1 MIAAMAH
8 DLFQLVR
15 CGFEIDPAASA
26 IITQHGQSVSYAR
39 LQQTVTAFSLKL
51 LDGGVGP
58 GDQVAVDI
66 QNPAARLALVLAI
79 SRVGGVYVAG
89 AGPAAV
95 VSNGVSL
102 DAVVTDRVRPP
113 GGIKELLFDQTWSAD
128 NVSAAERDL
137 PRYSD
142 NTATAMILGSSG
154 TTGMPK
160 FMPFT
165 LSMVA
170 QRLDDKDHLHGSERL
185 KRLVTVLPVAALGV
199 ELALQSLRSGGTLA
213 WPVNSADE
221 TLQFVSEHQFEEIFT
236 TPVLIGELA
245 HAQANSGHDLS
256 RLSRIYMAGS
266 GISAA
271 RAKLARD
278 ALETR
283 VFHLFGASE
292 TGSCTM
298 IELTDDG
305 PGPGVVGKPM
315 PWLKVNILD
324 ETNQLVQAGESGRV
338 SIAAGDERAVRAYL
352 GHDDGS
358 TLQDDWFF
366 TGDLG
371 FINKQ
376 GELVISGRVSEVI
389 NTGGNKIAP
398 ETIEALAETVAGV
411 VAAGAVG
418 IPNAEGF
425 DDIGVA
431 VITDDRFVEADL
443 IRRLRHGLAGTMEI
457 KLQKLASLP
466 TNTGG
471 KLDRSRLAKAI
482 TGNGA

>member
-8 DLFQLVR
+8 DLFHLVKR
-15 CGFEIDPAASA
+15 GFEIDPAASA
-26 IITQHGQSVSYAR
+26 IITQHGQSVNYAR
-39 LQQTVTAFSLKL
+39 LQQTITAFAFKL
-51 LDGGVGP
+51 RDAGLATGRH
-58 GDQVAVDI
+58 VAVDI
-66 QNPAARLALVLAI
+66 QNPAARLALILAI
-79 SRVGGVYVAG
+79 SRIGCVYVAG
-89 AGPAAV
+89 AGPTAI
-95 VSNGVSL
+95 VSSGITL

-113 GGIKELLFDQTWSAD
+113 SGIKEILFDQAWSAD
-128 NVSAAERDL
+128 NTSASEGDL
-137 PRYSD
+137 PGGGD
-142 NTATAMILGSSG
+142 ETATAMILGSSG

-160 FMPFT
+160 FMAFT
-165 LSMVA
+165 LAMVA
-170 QRLDDKDHLHGSERL
+170 QRLDDKDHLHGSQQL
-185 KRLVTVLPVAALGV
+185 TRLVTVLPVAALGV
-199 ELALQSLRSGGTLA
+199 ELALQSLQSGGTLA

-221 TLQFVSEHQFEEIFT
+221 TLQFVSEHQFEEMFT

-245 HAQANSGHDLS
+245 HAQAKSGHDLS

-266 GISAA
+266 GISPA

-324 ETNQLVQAGESGRV
+324 EANQLVRAGETGRV

-371 FINKQ
+371 FINEH
-376 GELVISGRVSEVI
+376 GELVISGRVSEII

-398 ETIEALAETVAGV
+398 ETIETLAETVAGV

-425 DDIGVA
+425 DDIGLA
-431 VITDDRFVEADL
+431 VITAGGFVEADL
-443 IRRLRHGLAGTMEI
+443 IKRLQRGLAGTIEI
-457 KLQKLASLP
+457 KLQNLGSLP
-466 TNTGG
+466 TNIGG
-471 KLDRSRLAKAI
+471 KLDRSRLAKAF